1 MLYCYLGPEM
11 LAVLERWL
19 PYTVTILDRFHCTIM
34 VYRLTPYIREYF
46 TREYF
51 NTTVPSNREFKN
63 AKNAKIANP
72 RNINPAKIKA
82 HTVACT
88 VCRVYTNTQRVS
100 RNASA
105 AMQKAG
111 RRKTLSFI
119 IR

>member
-1 MLYCYLGPEM
+1 M

-34 VYRLTPYIREYF
+34 VYGLTPYIREYF

-63 AKNAKIANP
+63 AKIANP

-82 HTVACT
+82 HTVYC
-88 VCRVYTNTQRVS
+88 VYMQMVVHFCII
-100 RNASA
+100 AS
-105 AMQKAG
+105 
-111 RRKTLSFI
+111 
-119 IR
+119 